1 MKERSES
8 GDLVWSPSS
17 PRPVS
22 PHPATPRHASP
33 HPTTPHYIPAH
44 PTSRHSP
51 LHRQLAWR
59 PAIVQQPPAPPDG
72 LESEVGVVGSWY
84 RRAAVRRSPAKIR
97 RGFRSPFGSVQ
108 ASSCRTRL
116 GRGVNP
122 PATPRHTP
130 SADLTR
136 TLRAAPRTQA
146 YGYGSDQ

>member
-1 MKERSES
+1 M
-8 GDLVWSPSS
+8 VAFVAS
-17 PRPVS
+17 PRL
-22 PHPATPRHASP
+22 ATPRHSSP
-33 HPTTPHYIPAH
+33 RLATPHH
-44 PTSRHSP
+44 TP
-51 LHRQLAWR
+51 LHPSTSHQPPQPATQVTSVASWYR
-59 PAIVQQPPAPPDG
+59 PAAPVPPDG